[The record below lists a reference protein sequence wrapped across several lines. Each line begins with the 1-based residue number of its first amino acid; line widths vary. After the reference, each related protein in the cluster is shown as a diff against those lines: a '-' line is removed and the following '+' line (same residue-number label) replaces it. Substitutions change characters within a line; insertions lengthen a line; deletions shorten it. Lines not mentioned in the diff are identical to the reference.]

1 VDAKGA
7 TVEIA
12 DGVEGYIKV
21 SDISKEQRIE
31 DARQALNEGDEVE
44 AQIVQIDKKSRSIA
58 LSIRAKEA
66 AEQSR
71 IMKQLSHEQ
80 QAAAS
85 GTTNLGA
92 LLRAK
97 LDEHASGDTSED

>member
-44 AQIVQIDKKSRSIA
+44 AQIVQIDK
-58 LSIRAKEA
+58 
-66 AEQSR
+66 
-71 IMKQLSHEQ
+71 
-80 QAAAS
+80 
-85 GTTNLGA
+85 NPV
-92 LLRAK
+92 LLHSLFAPKK
-97 LDEHASGDTSED
+97 LPSKVGL